1 MKPNEE
7 YNLEL
12 EYNLQWFAKDGDGG
26 EKTEPATAKK
36 LKEARDDGKVAKSRE
51 LNSALDLIVLF
62 LVLKIFV
69 SYVGN
74 NLISVFTYVY
84 KMIPD
89 FLKIGRAHV

>member
-89 FLKIGRAHV
+89 FLKNNSARL